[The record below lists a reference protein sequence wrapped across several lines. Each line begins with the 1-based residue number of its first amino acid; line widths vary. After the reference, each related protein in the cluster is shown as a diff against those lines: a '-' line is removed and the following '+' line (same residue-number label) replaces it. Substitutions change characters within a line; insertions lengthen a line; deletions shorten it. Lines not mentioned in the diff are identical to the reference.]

1 MFDVVVIGG
10 GPAGYV
16 AAIRSAQLGLKTAC
30 IEEYVDVKNNPTF
43 GGTCLNVGCIPSKA
57 LLDSSHRYQEA
68 TSHLKIHGIEVGS
81 VDLDIPAMMKRK
93 NDIVAKLTGGIGGL
107 FAANK
112 VTPIAGRGKVL
123 ADSKVQITDIEG
135 KKEIIESKNIII
147 ASGSSPIEIGSAIF
161 NDTNI
166 LDSTGALEIDKV
178 PETLGVIGAGVI
190 GLELGSVWARLGS
203 KVTVIEAMDDFLFMA
218 DKEVAKETFKDFKK
232 QGLDIRLGCKLT
244 SSKSLKNSVKITY
257 ENNGSSENMEFEK
270 LIVAVGRK
278 PNTSDIF
285 EEDCGISLDEK
296 GFISVNQN
304 CQTDVKNIWAIGDV
318 VRGPMLAHK
327 GSEEGIMVAERIAG
341 KHAEMNYD
349 LVPSVIYT
357 HPEIA
362 WVGKNEEELKNDNIE
377 YKVGK
382 FPFAASGRAL
392 AVEQSVGFVKLLT
405 DAKTDTIIGV
415 HVFGPSAAEIVQ
427 QALISM
433 EFGASSED
441 LGLTIFSHPT
451 VSEALHEAALSVSN
465 QAIHIGNKR
474 K

>member
-30 IEEYVDVKNNPTF
+30 IEEYVDAKNNPTF

-57 LLDSSHRYQEA
+57 LLDSSHRYLEA

-81 VDLDIPAMMKRK
+81 VALDVPAMMKRK

-123 ADSKVQITDIEG
+123 ADSKVEITNIKG

-147 ASGSSPIEIGSAIF
+147 ASGSSPIEISSAIF

-203 KVTVIEAMDDFLFMA
+203 KVTVIEAMDDFLPMA

>member
-30 IEEYVDVKNNPTF
+30 IEEYVDAKNNPTF

-93 NDIVAKLTGGIGGL
+93 NDIVAKLTSGIGGL

>member
-1 MFDVVVIGG
+1 MYDVVVIGS

-16 AAIRSAQLGLKTAC
+16 AAIRASQLGLKTAC
-30 IEEYVDVKNNPTF
+30 VEDYINESGDMTL

-57 LLDSSHRYQEA
+57 LLDSSHRYSDA
-68 TSHLKIHGIEVGS
+68 LNHLDGHGIGIEK
-81 VDLDIPAMMKRK
+81 VDLDIPVMMQRK
-93 NDIVAKLTGGIGGL
+93 DDIVKKLTGGISGL

-112 VTPIAGRGKVL
+112 VVPIHGRGKVL
-123 ADSKVQITDIEG
+123 ANSMVEITKTDGSIELV
-135 KKEIIESKNIII
+135 ETKNIII
-147 ASGSSPIEIGSAIF
+147 ATGSSPIQIPSAIF
-161 NDTNI
+161 DNKNI
-166 LDSTGALEIDKV
+166 VDSTGALEFNKV
-178 PETLGVIGAGVI
+178 PKTVGVIGAGVI
-190 GLELGSVWARLGS
+190 GLELGSVWSRLGS
-203 KVTVIEAMDDFLFMA
+203 KVTVIEAMDNFLPMA
-218 DKEVAKETFKDFKK
+218 DADIAKDSLKDFIK
-232 QGLDIRLGCKLT
+232 QGLDIKLGSKLI
-244 SSKSLKNSVKITY
+244 SSNSLKNSVKISY
-257 ENNGSSENMEFEK
+257 ENKEGTHEIEFDK

-278 PNTSDIF
+278 PNISEVFSKDS
-285 EEDCGISLDEK
+285 GITLDDN
-296 GFISVNQN
+296 GFISVNDH
-304 CQTDVKNIWAIGDV
+304 CQTSNDNIWAIGDV

-341 KHAEMNYD
+341 KFAEMNYD

-362 WVGKNEEELKNDNIE
+362 WVGKNEAELKELGIE

-382 FPFAASGRAL
+382 FPFSASGRAL
-392 AVEQSVGFVKLLT
+392 AVEQSTGFVKLIS
-405 DAKTDTIIGV
+405 DARTDTILGA

-451 VSEALHEAALSVSN
+451 VSEALHEAALAVNN

>member
-30 IEEYVDVKNNPTF
+30 IEEYVDAKNNPTF

-68 TSHLKIHGIEVGS
+68 TSHLKTHGIEIGS
-81 VDLDIPAMMKRK
+81 VELDVPAMMKRK
-93 NDIVAKLTGGIGGL
+93 DDIVAKLTGGIGGL

-112 VTPIAGRGKVL
+112 VTPISGRGKVL
-123 ADSKVQITDIEG
+123 ADSKVEVINTEG
-135 KKEIIESKNIII
+135 NTEIIESKNIVI
-147 ASGSSPIEIGSAIF
+147 ATGSSPIEIGSAVF

-166 LDSTGALEIDKV
+166 LDSTGALEINKV
-178 PETLGVIGAGVI
+178 PKTLGVIGAGVI

-203 KVTVIEAMDDFLFMA
+203 KVTVIEAMDDFLYMA
-218 DKEVAKETFKDFKK
+218 DKEIAKETFKDFKK
-232 QGLDIRLGCKLT
+232 QGLDIKLGCKLT
-244 SSKSLKNSVKITY
+244 SSKSLKNSVKVTY
-257 ENNGSSENMEFEK
+257 ENNGTSESMEFEK

-278 PNTSDIF
+278 PNTNDVF
-285 EEDCGISLDEK
+285 AEDSGINLDEK
-296 GFISVNQN
+296 GFISVDHN
-304 CQTDVKNIWAIGDV
+304 CQTSVKNIWAIGDV

-392 AVEQSVGFVKLLT
+392 AVDQSVGFVKLIA
-405 DAKTDTIIGV
+405 DAKTDTILGV

-474 K
+474 R

>member
-30 IEEYVDVKNNPTF
+30 IEEYVDAKNNPTF

-57 LLDSSHRYQEA
+57 LLDSSHRYLEA

-81 VDLDIPAMMKRK
+81 VALDVPAMMKRK

-123 ADSKVQITDIEG
+123 ADSKVQITNIEG

-147 ASGSSPIEIGSAIF
+147 ASGSSPIEISSAIF

-203 KVTVIEAMDDFLFMA
+203 KVTVIEAMDDFLSMA

-257 ENNGSSENMEFEK
+257 ENNGTSENMEFEK